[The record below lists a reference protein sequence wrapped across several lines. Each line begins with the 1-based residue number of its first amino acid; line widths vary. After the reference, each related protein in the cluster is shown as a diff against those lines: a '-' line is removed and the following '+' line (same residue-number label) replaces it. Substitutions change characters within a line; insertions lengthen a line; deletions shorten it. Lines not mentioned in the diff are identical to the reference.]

1 MQKEIFQRL
10 NRIDHL
16 IRIKGTGTPSE
27 LAEKIGMSERSMY
40 EYIRL
45 MKEFGAPGPE
55 KATTISK
62 TEVSPSASFPNRP
75 CAWPIYFSFETR
87 YDSGFFYRPVARRKN
102 RSGATY

>member
-27 LAEKIGMSERSMY
+27 LADKIGMSERSTY

-45 MKEFGAPGPE
+45 MKEFGAPVGYSRQRKSYFYQQE
-55 KATTISK
+55 GSFTIRFLN
-62 TEVSPSASFPNRP
+62 E
-75 CAWPIYFSFETR
+75 
-87 YDSGFFYRPVARRKN
+87 
-102 RSGATY
+102 

>member
-16 IRIKGTGTPSE
+16 IRIKGTGTPGQ

-45 MKEFGAPGPE
+45 MKEFGAPVVYSRSRKSYYYVEDGSF
-55 KATTISK
+55 TIRFLS
-62 TEVSPSASFPNRP
+62 E
-75 CAWPIYFSFETR
+75 
-87 YDSGFFYRPVARRKN
+87 
-102 RSGATY
+102 

>member
-27 LAEKIGMSERSMY
+27 LADKIGMSERSTY

-45 MKEFGAPGPE
+45 MKEFGAPVGYSRQRKSYYYQQE
-55 KATTISK
+55 GSFTIRFLN
-62 TEVSPSASFPNRP
+62 E
-75 CAWPIYFSFETR
+75 
-87 YDSGFFYRPVARRKN
+87 
-102 RSGATY
+102 

>member
-16 IRIKGTGTPSE
+16 IRIKGTGTPGE

-45 MKEFGAPGPE
+45 MKEFGAPVVYSRARKSYYYLEDGSF
-55 KATTISK
+55 TIRFLS
-62 TEVSPSASFPNRP
+62 E
-75 CAWPIYFSFETR
+75 
-87 YDSGFFYRPVARRKN
+87 
-102 RSGATY
+102 